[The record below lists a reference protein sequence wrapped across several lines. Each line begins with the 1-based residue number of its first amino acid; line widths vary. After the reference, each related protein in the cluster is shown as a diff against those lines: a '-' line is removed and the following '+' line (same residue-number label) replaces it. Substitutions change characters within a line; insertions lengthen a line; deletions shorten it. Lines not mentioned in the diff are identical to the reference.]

1 MKNITNTLEKTRG
14 LSRFFDIAVEGL
26 FSPECVH
33 CGNERD
39 AKGTFLCS
47 PCRGAIRYIR
57 DPLCDFCGQ
66 PGEIDYPYPH
76 DEFVCGL
83 CQVQPYAFKRAR
95 SLGHYETALKSLIRT
110 LKYREQTGVI
120 GEIRPLLQAWFQGA
134 GEDYRGYTVV
144 QAPLHSDKMKE
155 RGFDQTYLIAREAA
169 RALSVPLQADCLIR
183 VRATPPQ
190 AGLERSQRAANV
202 KNAFAVTSPE
212 QVAGKN
218 ILLVDD
224 VFTTGSTI
232 NEAAKVLKRSGAGR
246 VEVFTLARATKGRFT
261 F

>member
-14 LSRFFDIAVEGL
+14 LSRFFNQAVEVL

-47 PCRGAIRYIR
+47 PCREDIRYIR
-57 DPLCDFCGQ
+57 DPLCGLCGQ

-83 CQVQPYAFKRAR
+83 CQAAPYAFKRAR
-95 SLGHYETALKSLIRT
+95 SLGHYETALKSLIRA
-110 LKYREQTGVI
+110 LKYQKQTGAV
-120 GEIRPLLQAWFQGA
+120 GEIRPLLQAWFEIAGDDYQGF
-134 GEDYRGYTVV
+134 TVV
-144 QAPLHSDKMKE
+144 PVPLHHDKMME
-155 RGFDQTYLIAREAA
+155 RGFDQTYLIAREVAD
-169 RALSVPLQADCLIR
+169 ALSVPLQADGLIR
-183 VRATPPQ
+183 ARATPPQ
-190 AGLERSQRAANV
+190 AELERSQRSANV
-202 KNAFAVTSPE
+202 KNAFAATSPE
-212 QVAGKN
+212 QIAGKN

-246 VEVFTLARATKGRFT
+246 VEAFTLARATKGRFT
-261 F
+261 L